1 MARTGEIVDHRYKV
15 GAISAGSVQITD
27 LAYNNTQ
34 NVPISA
40 N

>member
-1 MARTGEIVDHRYKV
+1 VNNRYKV
-15 GAISAGSVQITD
+15 IAILPGSVQITD

-34 NVPISA
+34 SVPISA

>member
-1 MARTGEIVDHRYKV
+1 MARSGEIVDHRYKV
-15 GAISAGSVQITD
+15 VQIMPGSVQITD

-34 NVPISA
+34 TLPLLA